1 MGLDG
6 APIFSW
12 ESCQW
17 STQNYCVESHM
28 SALHFLRKI
37 ESLDSLTTNLYIL
50 QETREEKLLG
60 LIVLILLIGVG
71 PTQT

>member
-1 MGLDG
+1 
-6 APIFSW
+6 
-12 ESCQW
+12 
-17 STQNYCVESHM
+17 M